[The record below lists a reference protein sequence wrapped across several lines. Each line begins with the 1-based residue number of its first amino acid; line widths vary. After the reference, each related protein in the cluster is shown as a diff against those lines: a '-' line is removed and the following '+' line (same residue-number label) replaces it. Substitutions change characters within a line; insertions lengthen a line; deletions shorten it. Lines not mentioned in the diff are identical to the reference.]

1 VTFIGKSP
9 AIQAVRERL
18 ERLLQQMTRAR
29 RAPVVLLE
37 GETGTGKGLVARQL
51 HQRGPRPQ
59 GPFVDVNCAAI
70 PETLL
75 EAELFGFER
84 GAFTD
89 ARQAKPGLFQAAHGG
104 TIFLDEIGLL
114 PVGLQAKLLKVI
126 EERAV
131 RRLGSTQA
139 TPVDVWIIAATNETL
154 SQAVS
159 DGRVRA
165 DFYHRLAGFVVH
177 MPPLRERGEDVS
189 LLAEHFLT
197 ETCTEYGLAPKRF
210 SPDAVAAL
218 RRHSWPGNVRE
229 LHNVIERAVVL
240 ADGFELQV
248 HNLELPG
255 AGSSSSS
262 QMLST
267 TEPAL
272 RSAMDRFER
281 ARLLAALEEA
291 RWNVSSAAERLGV
304 PRNTLRY
311 RMARYGL
318 RPAGSAPRR
327 RRTSAPGHVANRMH
341 GPVEPRANRHIVWLY
356 GIWHEPSGV
365 ALSFE
370 MSRFRELV
378 IERIENFGGRVEEF
392 NSHGILG
399 VFGVEPSED
408 ASRRAVHAG
417 LAMCKVAARMEP
429 PQDVRLKVVIHV
441 VPASVE
447 EHDGS
452 RQLAATS
459 RQIGQVEMATLA
471 PQLTGTGVAASSA
484 IAPALDRWF
493 QLERLAD
500 DERSPSPPMYRVI
513 GPRQTGFAA
522 GLARR
527 LSPFVGRDLQFGW
540 LQGLVER
547 LSEGHGQVVGL
558 VAEPGAGKS
567 RLLHEFSRSLAHQH
581 VRYLEGRCLSH
592 GSGVPYLPVIDLL
605 RRTWDVV
612 DPDVPDAITETIR
625 REVKKVDCE
634 EQATYLLPLLG
645 VKVGIEALATL
656 SPEAMKRGTFNAIR
670 QVIFPHDRP
679 VVLAVE
685 DLHWIDKTSEEFFA
699 SVVDSILGA
708 PLLFICTYRPGY
720 RPPWIDR
727 SYVSQLAVGPLSEA
741 DSRSVVRAILP
752 VETSDT
758 LTQSIVA
765 RAEGNPFFLEEL
777 ALPVIHG
784 RPSGSLPTLPESIGD
799 VLTARI
805 LRLPDQLR
813 RVLETAATL
822 GREVPVRLLDA
833 ILESPPD
840 LEDTLQE
847 LVRLEFLYDQM
858 SKTGRLYTF
867 KHALIQEVA
876 YDQLA
881 QADRSRLHLA
891 AGRALEAVYAERIDE
906 VLDRLAYH
914 YQRTDQSSAAVT
926 YLTRLAEKAI
936 GSHALSEA
944 ASALEQA
951 LSHAEQID
959 SDQGREPC
967 VLRIVARLAF
977 CQIFQGHL
985 VEARD
990 LLLHHADRLER
1001 LADPLLTGPH
1011 YFLLAG
1017 AHDHLG
1023 QPEAALA
1030 AAHRSLAEATRAGD
1044 TATAGKAHIILAHA
1058 NLWAGQFRSG
1068 VENGWRAAR
1077 GLAGHAEPLWLGM
1090 AHWIRGWHHILLG
1103 EFAGAA
1109 NAGEQVRTIGEA
1121 TGIRR
1126 LESYGF
1132 CIAGWLALLRGDF
1145 VSGIEACE
1153 RASTLAPDPL
1163 ARAVV
1168 LSILGEGYTDA
1179 TELHAAKDRLEQ
1191 ALGLLRQF
1199 HMPQMECWTVCRLS
1213 QAHIA
1218 EGQMGDARDL
1228 ASRGLSLAE
1237 QSSFPFGHGLAQRLL
1252 GQVAGATNS
1261 LEAAQT
1267 ALTLALDTF
1276 SRLEANYEVARTL
1289 LDLAE
1294 NARRMGTGHDA
1305 TVYLETASRSF
1316 EALGTPIW
1324 QRHDKQ

>member
-18 ERLLQQMTRAR
+18 ERLLQQMTGAR
-29 RAPVVLLE
+29 RAPVVLLD

-51 HQRGPRPQ
+51 HQRGPRPK

-114 PVGLQAKLLKVI
+114 PLGLQAKLLKVI

-154 SQAVS
+154 SQGVNE
-159 DGRVRA
+159 GRVRA
-165 DFYHRLAGFVVH
+165 DLYHRLAGFVVH

-218 RRHSWPGNVRE
+218 RRHAWPGNVRE

-248 HNLELPG
+248 RNLELPS
-255 AGSSSSS
+255 AGNSSSS
-262 QMLST
+262 QVLST

-327 RRTSAPGHVANRMH
+327 RRASDPGHVAHRIP
-341 GPVEPRANRHIVWLY
+341 GPVEQRANRHIVWLY
-356 GIWHEPSGV
+356 GLLNEPSSV
-365 ALSFE
+365 ASFE
-370 MSRFRELV
+370 RGRFRGLL

-392 NSHGILG
+392 NSHGILA

-417 LAMCKVAARMEP
+417 LAMCKVAARMDP
-429 PQDVRLKVVIHV
+429 PQDVRLKIVVHV
-441 VPASVE
+441 LPASVE
-447 EHDGS
+447 EHNGS
-452 RQLAATS
+452 RQLAASS
-459 RQIGQVEMATLA
+459 RQMAQVEMATLA
-471 PQLTGTGVAASSA
+471 PELTVTGVAASSA
-484 IAPALDRWF
+484 IAPALHRWF

-500 DERSPSPPMYRVI
+500 DPRSPSRPMYRVL
-513 GPRQTGFAA
+513 GSRQTGFAA
-522 GLARR
+522 GSARR
-527 LSPFVGRDLQFGW
+527 LSPFVGRNLELAW
-540 LQGLVER
+540 LQELVER
-547 LSEGHGQVVGL
+547 LSEGHGQIVGL
-558 VAEPGAGKS
+558 VAEPGGGKS
-567 RLLHEFSRSLAHQH
+567 RLLHELSQHLARQR
-581 VRYLEGRCLSH
+581 VTYFEGRCLSH
-592 GSGVPYLPVIDLL
+592 GIGVPYFPVIDLL
-605 RRTWDVV
+605 RRMWDVD
-612 DPDVPDAITETIR
+612 DPAVPDTIADTIR
-625 REVKKVDCE
+625 RQLKNVDCE
-634 EQATYLLPLLG
+634 EQATYFLPLFG
-645 VKVGIEALATL
+645 VKAGIEALATL
-656 SPEAMKRGTFNAIR
+656 SSEAIKRGTFNAIR

-685 DLHWIDKTSEEFFA
+685 DLHWVDKTSEEFLA

-720 RPPWIDR
+720 RPPWLDR
-727 SYVSQLAVGPLSEA
+727 SYVSQLAVGPLSEV
-741 DSRSVVRAILP
+741 DSRTVVRAILP
-752 VETSDT
+752 AETPET
-758 LTQSIVA
+758 VTESIVA

-777 ALPVIHG
+777 ALPVTHG
-784 RPSGSLPTLPESIGD
+784 EPSGSLAPLPQGIGD

-805 LRLPDQLR
+805 LGLPDQLR
-813 RVLETAATL
+813 RVLETAATV
-822 GREVPVRLLDA
+822 GREVPVRLLDTV
-833 ILESPPD
+833 LERPPD
-840 LEDTLQE
+840 LEDRLQE
-847 LVRLEFLYDQM
+847 LVHLEFLYDHM
-858 SKTGRLYTF
+858 SSTGRVYSF

-876 YDQLA
+876 YEQLA
-881 QADRSRLHLA
+881 PADRSRLHLA
-891 AGRALEAVYAERIDE
+891 VGRALETLYAERIDE

-926 YLTRLAEKAI
+926 YLTRLADKAI
-936 GSHALSEA
+936 ASHALSEA
-944 ASALEQA
+944 IAALEQA
-951 LSHAEQID
+951 LTHAEQID
-959 SDQGREPC
+959 ADQEREAR

-990 LLLHHADRLER
+990 LLLHHTERLER
-1001 LADPLLTGPH
+1001 LADPWLTGPH

-1030 AAHRSLAEATRAGD
+1030 AAHRSLTEATRAGD
-1044 TATAGKAHIILAHA
+1044 TATSGKAHIILAHA
-1058 NLWAGQFRSG
+1058 NLWAGQFRAG
-1068 VENGWRAAR
+1068 AENGWRAIR

-1121 TGIRR
+1121 SGIRR

-1132 CIAGWLALLRGDF
+1132 CIAGWIALLRGDL
-1145 VSGIEACE
+1145 VNGIEACE
-1153 RASTLAPDPL
+1153 RASALAPDPL

-1179 TELHAAKDRLEQ
+1179 TDLHTAKDRLEQ
-1191 ALGLLRQF
+1191 AVGLLRQF

-1213 QAHIA
+1213 QVHIA
-1218 EGQMGDARDL
+1218 DGQLENARDL
-1228 ASRGLSLAE
+1228 ASRGLALAE

-1252 GQVAGATNS
+1252 GQVAAATNS
-1261 LEAAQT
+1261 LETAQS
-1267 ALTLALDTF
+1267 ALTRALHIF
-1276 SRLEANYEVARTL
+1276 SRLEAHYEVARTR

-1294 NARRMGTGHDA
+1294 TARRMGNGGDVAAH
-1305 TVYLETASRSF
+1305 LETASRSF
-1316 EALGTPIW
+1316 EALGTTMW
-1324 QRHDKQ
+1324 RYHHKQ